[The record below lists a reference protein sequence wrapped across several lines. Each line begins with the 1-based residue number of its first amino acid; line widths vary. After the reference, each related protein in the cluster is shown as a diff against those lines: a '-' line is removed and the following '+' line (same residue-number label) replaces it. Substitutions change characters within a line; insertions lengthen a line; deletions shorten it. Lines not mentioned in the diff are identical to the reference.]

1 MSTDEWIGIKLGKES
16 ALVSVKLSIPALR
29 YAADVIPRCD
39 PLSWPD
45 QLEGELAIIEA
56 PKMDGTQILQ
66 AMEPI
71 VSVDKKYSPRC
82 HYDKTPGCDTLRQ
95 TPGG

>member
-1 MSTDEWIGIKLGKES
+1 MRGRIVYGSRFQTTEMSTDEWIGIELSKELP
-16 ALVSVKLSIPALR
+16 LVSVKLSVPALR

-56 PKMDGTQILQ
+56 PKSG
-66 AMEPI
+66 
-71 VSVDKKYSPRC
+71 
-82 HYDKTPGCDTLRQ
+82 
-95 TPGG
+95 